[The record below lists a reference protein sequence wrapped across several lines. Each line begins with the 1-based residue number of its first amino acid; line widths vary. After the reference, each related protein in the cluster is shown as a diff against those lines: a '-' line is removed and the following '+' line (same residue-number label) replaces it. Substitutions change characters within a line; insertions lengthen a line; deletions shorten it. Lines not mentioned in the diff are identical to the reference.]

1 MVAMT
6 ASLRASVLAVAMNMA
21 GAHPIH
27 TTLAELRYDAR
38 AAEVQVSLRVFA
50 DDLAGALR
58 GWAARRPEVAASFDR
73 AVFAYVSGAFVL
85 VARDGRRVPLVW
97 CGRRSVGEVLWLC
110 LRAPLAGGLVGAGLR
125 DRLFTDRFDDQINI
139 VQATYDGRRVSLLF
153 TPADGER
160 RLP

>member
-1 MVAMT
+1 MT
-6 ASLRASVLAVAMNMA
+6 ASLGAIVLAAAVNTA
-21 GAHPIH
+21 GVHPIH

-50 DDLAGALR
+50 DDLAGAVR
-58 GWAARRPEVAASFDR
+58 GWAARRPRVAASFDD
-73 AVFAYVSGAFVL
+73 AAFGYISGAFVL
-85 VARDGRRVPLVW
+85 VAPDGRRVPLVW

-110 LRAPLAGGLVGAGLR
+110 LRAPMAGGLAGAGLH
-125 DRLFTDRFDDQINI
+125 DRLFTDRFEDQINI
-139 VQATYDGRRVSLLF
+139 VQATYAGRRVSLLF